1 MVELV
6 RRAAL
11 LLLWLAVVLRTVF
24 GELASARL
32 APRLTSARA
41 KARRPWGLE
50 ARRAGRVAGR
60 LYAVR
65 VQLVIV

>member
-1 MVELV
+1 MLELV

-11 LLLWLAVVLRTVF
+11 VLLWLAVLLQTVF
-24 GELASARL
+24 GELASARP
-32 APRLTSARA
+32 APRLTRSRA
-41 KARRPWGLE
+41 QARRPWGLE

-65 VQLVIV
+65 LQVVIV